1 MPHILFDGRTFRP
14 FEYELEAD
22 FEAAVVDHCT
32 DIFGVE
38 TVYFDI
44 KKRLGNQN
52 VLTIP
57 DGYLIDFSFPRS
69 PRLYIIENELVK
81 HDPYRHIGQQ
91 LLKFAIAYKT
101 SGRKLKRVLYEEIQA
116 DPERRAF
123 VEQRSEEAGYRNVD
137 VLLEEIIFDHPV
149 SAIVVIDEVTS
160 DLENVLGQLTMN
172 TDVVELRT
180 FTHDDDVIHHVTPF
194 QQDVRDAA
202 TSDGRDTSP
211 EDLDT
216 IVVPARQEG
225 FEEVFLGEDCWY
237 AIRISSS
244 MIDRIKYIA
253 AIKPRPSR
261 RSPTTLRSLASRSM
275 RTRESTSSI
284 SRGQPARLGRFRCLT
299 RAPAWCRIR
308 IATHASI
315 HSRRPRRLAMC
326 SDFQTV
332 AVL

>member
-1 MPHILFDGRTFRP
+1 MPHILFGGRTFRP

-22 FEAAVVDHCT
+22 FERAVVDHCT
-32 DIFGVE
+32 DIFGAE

-202 TSDGRDTSP
+202 TSEGRDTSP

-253 AIKPRPSR
+253 GYQTAPISAV
-261 RSPTTLRSLASRSM
+261 THYAEVASIEKYED
-275 RTRESTSSI
+275 TGKHI
-284 SRGQPARLGRFRCLT
+284 VHFKGPAREIGPIPLPDESAGVVPYSHRYTRFDTLQEAQTLGDVF
-299 RAPAWCRIR
+299 
-308 IATHASI
+308 
-315 HSRRPRRLAMC
+315 
-326 SDFQTV
+326 
-332 AVL
+332 

>member
-1 MPHILFDGRTFRP
+1 MPHILFDDRTFRP

-22 FEAAVVDHCT
+22 FERAVVGHCN
-32 DIFGVE
+32 DIFGAE

-44 KKRLGNQN
+44 KRRLGNQN

-101 SGRKLKRVLYEEIQA
+101 SGRKLKRVLYEKIQA

-123 VEQRSEEAGYRNVD
+123 VEKRSAGAGYRNVD
-137 VLLEEIIFDHPV
+137 VLLDEIIFDQPV
-149 SAIVVIDEVTS
+149 SAIVVIDEITS

-180 FTHDDDVIHHVTPF
+180 FTQDGDIIHHVTPF

-202 TSDGRDTSP
+202 ASEGRATSP

-216 IVVPARQEG
+216 IVVPARQQG
-225 FEEVFLGEDCWY
+225 FEEAFLGEDCWY

-244 MIDRIKYIA
+244 MIGRIDYIA
-253 AIKPRPSR
+253 GYQTAPVSAITHYAEVARIEKYED
-261 RSPTTLRSLASRSM
+261 TGKH
-275 RTRESTSSI
+275 I
-284 SRGQPARLGRFRCLT
+284 IHFKGPAREIGPIPLPDESAGVVPYSHRYTRFDKLKEAQTLG
-299 RAPAWCRIR
+299 
-308 IATHASI
+308 
-315 HSRRPRRLAMC
+315 
-326 SDFQTV
+326 D
-332 AVL
+332 VL